1 MISLTAFKKILNRYW
16 IKAIGDYIPNNLV
29 KTFYQ
34 AYLKAYVRKKVSA
47 EDFIEAFFIYIGKGK
62 GLFINKKI

>member
-16 IKAIGDYIPNNLV
+16 IKAIDDYIPNNLV

-47 EDFIEAFFIYIGKGK
+47 EDFIIYIGKGK